1 MAGFAKCID
10 RFRTRPESSESGT
23 SHARMVVA
31 VLGGSGQLGQ
41 ALKHVAGDADDFTW
55 HFASSSEADI
65 THPDSIATFFDRVKP
80 DFCINAAAYT
90 AVDKA
95 ESEPEKA
102 HLINV
107 TAVENVARA
116 CADRRIKLIHIST
129 DFVCDGN
136 HNQPYKEDDQPN
148 PQGVYGQTKWEGE
161 KALQSI
167 LPEHFIVRTAWVYS
181 EFGHN
186 FMKTML

>member
-1 MAGFAKCID
+1 
-10 RFRTRPESSESGT
+10 
-23 SHARMVVA
+23 
-31 VLGGSGQLGQ
+31 
-41 ALKHVAGDADDFTW
+41 
-55 HFASSSEADI
+55 
-65 THPDSIATFFDRVKP
+65 
-80 DFCINAAAYT
+80 
-90 AVDKA
+90 
-95 ESEPEKA
+95 
-102 HLINV
+102 
-107 TAVENVARA
+107 ARA

-129 DFVCDGN
+129 DFVFDGN

-186 FMKTML
+186 FMKTMLRLAAERDELSVVNDQTGTPTQAVDLARALISIIASGKDAYGIYHFTNEGQTTWHGFAAEIFRQNNCNVRLNAIPTSQFPTPARRPSYS